1 MNVLVRVDA
10 SKALGGGHVMRQLA
24 LAGALRDS
32 GAQVRFACRAADGM
46 ASRAIAAQGFA
57 VQLLAMGL
65 EDVEATRQAAAGA
78 VDWLVVDQYE
88 LAAAWERDARAAL
101 RRRILVVDDL
111 ANRAHDADLLVDQN
125 YYAGLE
131 RRYAGLV
138 PETCERLLG
147 PAYALLRPEFAAAR
161 AQVNRD
167 RPVRR
172 ILVSFGA
179 TDPLGQTSVALE
191 GIRRLKAKKLEIDVP
206 DGSARMAQLMAA
218 ADLAIGSGGVS
229 TNERLCLGLPA
240 AVVATHPFQE
250 TSARDV
256 AATGAHRYLG
266 PAAALDADGYARVV
280 SELMSQPGALRRMSE
295 EGMRRVDGLG
305 ARRVADRMLRA

>member
-32 GAQVRFACRAADGM
+32 GAQVRFACRAGDGM
-46 ASRAIAAQGFA
+46 ASRLIEAQGFV
-57 VQLLAMGL
+57 VQFLEAGL
-65 EDVEATRQAAAGA
+65 EDVEATRRAAAGA

-88 LAAAWERDARAAL
+88 LAASWERNARRFAK
-101 RRRILVVDDL
+101 RILVVDDL
-111 ANRAHDADLLVDQN
+111 ANRPHDADLLVDQN
-125 YYAGLE
+125 YYANLE

-179 TDPLGQTSVALE
+179 TDPLGQTSVALA
-191 GIRRLKAKKLEIDVP
+191 GIRRLKAKQLEIDVP
-206 DGSARMAQLMAA
+206 DGSDRMAQLMAA

-280 SELMSQPGALRRMSE
+280 SELMSQPAALRRMSD

-305 ARRVADRMLRA
+305 ARRVADRMLDA

>member
-1 MNVLVRVDA
+1 MKVLVRVDA
-10 SKALGGGHVMRQLA
+10 SKALGAGHVMRQLA

-32 GAQVRFACRAADGM
+32 GAQVRFACRAADGT

-57 VQLLAMGL
+57 VQLLRTGL
-65 EDVEATRQAAAGA
+65 EDVEATRQAAAGM

-88 LAAAWERDARAAL
+88 LGAGWERHARAFA
-101 RRRILVVDDL
+101 RRILVVDDL
-111 ANRAHDADLLVDQN
+111 ADRPHDADLLVDQN
-125 YYAGLE
+125 YYAGFE

-147 PAYALLRPEFAAAR
+147 PAFALLRPEFAAAR

-167 RPVRR
+167 RSVRR

-179 TDPLGQTSVALE
+179 TDPLGQTPVALE
-191 GIRRLKAKKLEIDVP
+191 GLRRLKAKELKIDVP
-206 DGSARMAQLMAA
+206 DGSDRMAQLMAA

-256 AATGAHRYLG
+256 AAIGAHHYLG
-266 PAAALDADGYARVV
+266 PAASLDADGYALAV
-280 SELMSQPGALRRMSE
+280 SELVSRPAALRRMSE

-305 ARRVADRMLRA
+305 ARRVADRMLRT

>member
-1 MNVLVRVDA
+1 MNVLVRVDG

-32 GAQVRFACRAADGM
+32 GAQVRFACRAGDGM
-46 ASRAIAAQGFA
+46 ASRLVKAQGFA
-57 VQLLAMGL
+57 VQLLETGL
-65 EDVEATRQAAAGA
+65 EDAEATRRAAAGA

-88 LAAAWERDARAAL
+88 LAASWERNARRFA
-101 RRRILVVDDL
+101 RRILVVDDL
-111 ANRAHDADLLVDQN
+111 ANRPHDADLLVDQN
-125 YYAGLE
+125 YYASLE

-179 TDPLGQTSVALE
+179 TDPLGQTPVALE
-191 GIRRLKAKKLEIDVP
+191 GLRRLKAKELEIDVP
-206 DGSARMAQLMAA
+206 DRSDRIAQLMAA

-229 TNERLCLGLPA
+229 TKERLCLGLQA

-256 AATGAHRYLG
+256 AEIGAHRYLG

-280 SELMSQPGALRRMSE
+280 SELMSQPAALRRMSE

>member
-1 MNVLVRVDA
+1 MNVLVRVDG

-32 GAQVRFACRAADGM
+32 GAQVRFACRAGDGM
-46 ASRAIAAQGFA
+46 ASRLVKAQGFA
-57 VQLLAMGL
+57 VQLLETGL
-65 EDVEATRQAAAGA
+65 EDAEATRRAAAGA
-78 VDWLVVDQYE
+78 VDWLAVDQYE
-88 LAAAWERDARAAL
+88 LAASWERNARRFA
-101 RRRILVVDDL
+101 RRILVVDDL
-111 ANRAHDADLLVDQN
+111 ANRPHDADLLVDQN

-206 DGSARMAQLMAA
+206 DGSDRMAQLMAA

-229 TNERLCLGLPA
+229 TNERLCLGVPA

-256 AATGAHRYLG
+256 AAIGAHRYLG

-280 SELMSQPGALRRMSE
+280 SELMSQPAALRRMTE

-305 ARRVADRMLRA
+305 ARRVADRMLDT

>member
-1 MNVLVRVDA
+1 MNVLVRVDG

-57 VQLLAMGL
+57 VQLLAPGL

-88 LAAAWERDARAAL
+88 LGAAWERDARGFA
-101 RRRILVVDDL
+101 RRILVVDDL
-111 ANRAHDADLLVDQN
+111 ADRAHDADLLVDQN

-147 PAYALLRPEFAAAR
+147 PAYALLRPQFAAAR

-179 TDPLGQTSVALE
+179 TDPLSQTSVALE
-191 GIRRLKAKKLEIDVP
+191 GLRRLKAKDLEIDVP
-206 DGSARMAQLMAA
+206 DRSDRMAQLMAA

-256 AATGAHRYLG
+256 AAIGAHRYLG

-280 SELMSQPGALRRMSE
+280 SELMSQPAALRRMTE

-305 ARRVADRMLRA
+305 AQRVADRMLHA

>member
-1 MNVLVRVDA
+1 MNVLVRVDG

-32 GAQVRFACRAADGM
+32 GAQVRFACHGADGM

-57 VQLLAMGL
+57 VQLLAPGL

-88 LAAAWERDARAAL
+88 LGAAWERDARGFA
-101 RRRILVVDDL
+101 RRILVVDDL

-131 RRYAGLV
+131 RRYAGFV

-161 AQVNRD
+161 DQVNRD

-191 GIRRLKAKKLEIDVP
+191 GIRRLKAKELEIDVP
-206 DGSARMAQLMAA
+206 DGSDRMAQLMAA
-218 ADLAIGSGGVS
+218 ADVAIGSGGVS

-256 AATGAHRYLG
+256 AAIGAHRYLG
-266 PAAALDADGYARVV
+266 PAAALDADGYARAV
-280 SELMSQPGALRRMSE
+280 SELMSQPAALRRMTE

>member
-24 LAGALRDS
+24 LAMALRDS
-32 GAQVRFACRAADGM
+32 GAQVRFACRAGDGM
-46 ASRAIAAQGFA
+46 ASRLVKAQGFA
-57 VQLLAMGL
+57 VQLLEMGL
-65 EDVEATRQAAAGA
+65 EDVEATRRAAAGA

-88 LAAAWERDARAAL
+88 LAAPWERNARRFA
-101 RRRILVVDDL
+101 RRILVVDDL
-111 ANRAHDADLLVDQN
+111 ANRPHDADLLVDQN

-167 RPVRR
+167 GPVRR

-191 GIRRLKAKKLEIDVP
+191 GIRRLKAQKLEIDVP
-206 DGSARMAQLMAA
+206 DGSDRMAQLMAA

-256 AATGAHRYLG
+256 AAIGAHRYLG

-280 SELMSQPGALRRMSE
+280 SELMSQPTALRRMSE